1 MPFYALSYHIG
12 VRKGMEG
19 HQDILKGNLRGKGMP
34 FFLKVFGRAWP
45 SFFLTISF
53 WGSKG
58 HGRASSCDVQ
68 KVILILWKG
77 LVAFWEGIF
86 FEDAKNDI
94 LGGQFGIC
102 YQCILK
108 WIW

>member
-12 VRKGMEG
+12 ARKGMEG
-19 HQDILKGNLRGKGMP
+19 HQDILKGNLIRKGMP
-34 FFLKVFGRAWP
+34 FQTLQNIFKVFGRAWP
-45 SFFLTISF
+45 SFSLTVSF
-53 WGSKG
+53 GGSKG

-86 FEDAKNDI
+86 
-94 LGGQFGIC
+94 LRC
-102 YQCILK
+102 YQ
-108 WIW
+108 